1 MAGDSGTQH
10 SFPRGPLLGLAAVLG
25 LAVCFATFSTMTGV
39 GRVEAQ
45 SAASSNATSRDLFF
59 YDRDDGGVTVADANG
74 GAVIAQ
80 FEPATNGFL
89 RSTVRGL
96 VRERKRRE
104 LGPET
109 PFRISMEP
117 DGRLLLTDPAT
128 NRTVD
133 LRAFGPT
140 NLDVFARLLPDRA
153 VAALR

>member
-1 MAGDSGTQH
+1 MASENGTQH

-25 LAVCFATFSTMTGV
+25 LAVCFATFSATTGI

-45 SAASSNATSRDLFF
+45 SAPSPNAANRDLYFF
-59 YDRDDGGVTVADANG
+59 DRDDGGVTVADANG

-104 LGPET
+104 IGSEM
-109 PFRISMEP
+109 PFRISMEA

>member
-1 MAGDSGTQH
+1 
-10 SFPRGPLLGLAAVLG
+10 
-25 LAVCFATFSTMTGV
+25 
-39 GRVEAQ
+39 
-45 SAASSNATSRDLFF
+45 
-59 YDRDDGGVTVADANG
+59 
-74 GAVIAQ
+74 VIAQ

-104 LGPET
+104 IGSEM
-109 PFRISMEP
+109 PFRISMEAN
-117 DGRLLLTDPAT
+117 GRLLLTDPAT

>member
-1 MAGDSGTQH
+1 MASDNGMQH

-25 LAVCFATFSTMTGV
+25 FAVCFAAFSATTGI

-45 SAASSNATSRDLFF
+45 SAAPSNAASRDLYF

-109 PFRISMEP
+109 PFRVSMEP
-117 DGRLLLTDPAT
+117 DGRLLLSDPAT